1 MSEFERQTELRM
13 PMHNIPLRWNPVTE
27 VYEPYSAQDA
37 VETRAI
43 KGIVTTQAPGG
54 LTDDTKDFED
64 DLLNGKIIKVHHSG
78 KDYFRE
84 ISDTAGGTLSFNP
97 LVPEVPEEPAV
108 ESSAVIGASPG
119 GIATIRCKTA
129 GVAGDAYSVEVIAGT
144 GESQSLDVAL
154 VEDLLTITSPTG
166 VTGDPT
172 AVLAGNLEALFAGVP
187 AVDAVFSVDD
197 EFEAGEIALTEDPI
211 AFTGGSDA
219 AAAIPAVIADEG
231 DAYEVLPIDAPV
243 A

>member
-1 MSEFERQTELRM
+1 MSEFDMQTLLRM

-27 VYEPYSAQDA
+27 AYEPYSAQDT

-43 KGIVTTQAPGG
+43 KGFVTTQAPGG

-64 DLLNGKIIKVHHSG
+64 DLLNGKIIKVRHGS

-84 ISDTAGGTLSFNP
+84 ISDTAGGTLTFDP
-97 LVPEVPEEPAV
+97 LVPEVTEVPAV
-108 ESSAVIGASPG
+108 ESSAVIGASPD

-129 GVAGDAYSVEVIAGT
+129 GVAGDDYSVEVIAGT
-144 GESQSLDVAL
+144 GESQSLGVSLTD
-154 VEDLLTITSPTG
+154 DLLTITSPTG

-172 AVLAGNLEALFAGVP
+172 AILAGNLEALFAGVP

-197 EFEAGEIALTEDPI
+197 DFEAGEIALTEEPI
-211 AFTGGSDA
+211 AFSGGSDTV
-219 AAAIPAVIADEG
+219 AAIPAVIADEG
-231 DAYEVLPIDAPV
+231 DAYEVLPMDAPV